1 MQQEDLSP
9 QFLNLDGSYRFPAL
23 KDLDHTLQVLADAGI
38 VVKPDQAVAD
48 FKSGTMNGDGL
59 GDYALINPSTPGER
73 QIPTN
78 SYYAILKGPRS
89 QRQSDCWIVW
99 DPKPPAA
106 AAVQFAF
113 GYSPQNYT
121 DAMDMSAVA
130 LDPSQSYTM
139 RIFSQGNRPWGCL
152 FQKLVVY
159 QTTDKKSPLP
169 DVTETHAPT
178 IDSTGAASG
187 SAHHG
192 SGSNTGALVG
202 GVVGGVAGG
211 LLLAALIVGCCWWRN
226 RRKGRRGHSQQVSLG
241 SDMTHRTGTS
251 GAPVLRRWGSHTT
264 VESLATSLDS
274 QSNYGDDR
282 TSYPDMPLDD
292 AVLPSQS
299 PNSTST
305 SSPRPQQTQHL
316 HGAYGTYNNNNRAPS
331 ARTQGTQYSQ
341 YTQYTNAPSHSS
353 FGSRHV
359 QSMQSTTSSAY
370 EHTTTSYNS
379 VRPSSEYE
387 NQQAMLTP
395 SASGR
400 RLI

>member
-9 QFLNLDGSYRFPAL
+9 QFLNMDGSYKFPSL
-23 KDLDHTLQVLADAGI
+23 SSLDHAKEVLANAGVHI
-38 VVKPDQAVAD
+38 STELAGD

-59 GDYALINPSTPGER
+59 GDYVLINPSTPGER
-73 QIPTN
+73 QIPPN

-89 QRQSDCWIVW
+89 ERQSDCWVVW

-106 AAVQFAF
+106 EAVQHSF

-121 DAMDMSAVA
+121 DAADMSAVA
-130 LDPSQSYTM
+130 LDPSQTYTM

-152 FQKLVVY
+152 FQKLIVY
-159 QTTDKKSPLP
+159 QTTDKRSPLP

-178 IDSTGAASG
+178 IDATGTANGTSAGKSG
-187 SAHHG
+187 G
-192 SGSNTGALVG
+192 SSNTGAIVG
-202 GVVGGVAGG
+202 GVVGGVVGG
-211 LLLAALIVGCCWWRN
+211 LLLAGLILGCCWWRN
-226 RRKGRRGHSQQVSLG
+226 RKDKKKARGHTQNISSG
-241 SDMTHRTGTS
+241 SDMTHRS

-274 QSNYGDDR
+274 QSNYGDEEHR
-282 TSYPDMPLDD
+282 QSFPDMALDD

-299 PNSTST
+299 PST
-305 SSPRPQQTQHL
+305 SSAPSFAHHNPHTPSYTPSRTPSYQHSSPSRSSRPTT
-316 HGAYGTYNNNNRAPS
+316 ASYGTHYTS
-331 ARTQGTQYSQ
+331 AQ
-341 YTQYTNAPSHSS
+341 SHSS
-353 FGSRHV
+353 YGTQHPN
-359 QSMQSTTSSAY
+359 QSTGSY
-370 EHTTTSYNS
+370 EQTSYNS

-395 SASGR
+395 TVSGR